1 MVINVLGFWLLGV
14 PVSWYLGVHLARG
27 PVGLWSGFVV
37 GLAAVA
43 VFLLLRVRVRLRR
56 RIERVDVE
64 QAGAYTIQT

>member
-1 MVINVLGFWLLGV
+1 
-14 PVSWYLGVHLARG
+14 
-27 PVGLWSGFVV
+27 
-37 GLAAVA
+37 